1 MDKTFYS
8 LFSTEAWAVIKAALL
23 LILAFVVAAIVK
35 SLVVKLFTRTKLS
48 AVLKKS
54 DEANEGNTIEFIG
67 KLAHLLVFLLFI
79 PGIFGSLG
87 MNEISMPILNLSNIM
102 WGYIPNILAA
112 VIVLWVGLFIAKLV
126 RDILI
131 PVFNKMKVNHL
142 QEIAGMEVA
151 DTAKLSNTL
160 AYIVYVLILVPVIIT
175 ALQVLD
181 IKAVSDPAI
190 KMLDIIFEFI
200 PHILAALI
208 IIVVGCML
216 AKLAG
221 NIVENL
227 IASAGLDSKLSSL
240 LNRTDHPFILSKV
253 IGKTVHVVIV
263 VFFIVESFGVLHLQ
277 VLNNIGNAI
286 ISYMPYVL
294 AAVLIMIACFVCN
307 TIVQNLLQKS
317 GHMSYSL
324 ISKCGIYVI
333 GAFMVLNE
341 LGIASEIVNA
351 AFILI
356 IAGLAVAFAIAFGVG
371 GREFAGKV
379 LSKFYDSCNKSN
391 KKSK

>member
-1 MDKTFYS
+1 M
-8 LFSTEAWAVIKAALL
+8 L

-35 SLVVKLFTRTKLS
+35 SLVVKLFTKTKLS

-54 DEANEGNTIEFIG
+54 DEVNEGNTIEFIG

-79 PGIFGSLG
+79 PGIFESLG

-151 DTAKLSNTL
+151 DAAKLSNTL

-190 KMLDIIFEFI
+190 KMLGIIFEFI
-200 PHILAALI
+200 PNILVALI

-227 IASAGLDSKLSSL
+227 IASAGLDSKLSNL
-240 LNRTDHPFILSKV
+240 LNRTNNQFILSKV
-253 IGKTVHVVIV
+253 IGKTVHVVMV

-317 GHMSYSL
+317 GHMSYSM

-379 LSKFYDSCNKSN
+379 LNKFYDNCNKSN
-391 KKSK
+391 KESK